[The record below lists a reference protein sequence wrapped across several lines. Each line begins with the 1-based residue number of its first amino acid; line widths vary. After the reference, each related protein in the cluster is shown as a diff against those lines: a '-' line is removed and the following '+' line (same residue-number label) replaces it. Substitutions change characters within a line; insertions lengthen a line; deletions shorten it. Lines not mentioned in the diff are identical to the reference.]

1 MARTILGAAL
11 ALMVP
16 AAAADSM
23 AQGAFQANQPSDFAL
38 LGCDLHPN
46 GGPEVLFLQI
56 SDGGSG
62 SGGRF
67 QARITGG
74 ADSLLIDDAAGL
86 SCSRVLADLF
96 ADGFE
101 LSRSDVVAL
110 EVPRNGNVTIRE
122 GLVWQLRRVWS

>member
-11 ALMVP
+11 ALMAP
-16 AAAADSM
+16 ATAADSM
-23 AQGAFQANQPSDFAL
+23 AQGAFQANQPTEFAL

-46 GGPEVLFLQI
+46 GGPEVLFLQV
-56 SDGGSG
+56 SDGGIG

-67 QARITGG
+67 QVRVKGG

-86 SCSRVLADLF
+86 SCSQVLADLF

-101 LSRSDVVAL
+101 LSRSDVLAL
-110 EVPRNGNVTIRE
+110 EVPRNGDVSVRE
-122 GLVWQLRRVWS
+122 GLVWQLRRFGS